1 MSEDRY
7 SDSSDYYSEENK
19 LRYTNKTEK
28 DSEIHMS
35 LCLSAFS
42 ELQPQKYSEMRQIF
56 EQWKVPYE
64 KMCSMPDEII
74 CDPELVVQIE
84 NNFYPW

>member
-1 MSEDRY
+1 
-7 SDSSDYYSEENK
+7 
-19 LRYTNKTEK
+19 
-28 DSEIHMS
+28 MS